1 MFGLVLKVVG
11 LLAWMT
17 AIVLD
22 CQAGK
27 WLMAVVDFFLPFIG
41 LVRGIMYWSGHL

>member
-1 MFGLVLKVVG
+1 MFNSALSIVG

-17 AIVLD
+17 AIILD

-27 WLMAVVDFFLPFIG
+27 WLMAIVDFVLPFIG
-41 LVRGIMYWSGHL
+41 LIRGIMYWSGHL